1 MFLQISGRLLRLL
14 LINLK
19 LTEELDFDVVL
30 GPLGLERDKSYY
42 RRIFF
47 FFFSKLTPL
56 IATFS
61 LWEEWDGARARVQK
75 YKSKKLLLGLKMIV
89 NIFEV
94 ILDHRG
100 S

>member
-19 LTEELDFDVVL
+19 LTEEVDFNVL
-30 GPLGLERDKSYY
+30 GLLGLESDKSYY

-47 FFFSKLTPL
+47 FFISKLTPL

-61 LWEEWDGARARVQK
+61 LWEEWDGARVQK
-75 YKSKKLLLGLKMIV
+75 YKSKKATLGIRDDGEHL
-89 NIFEV
+89 
-94 ILDHRG
+94 
-100 S
+100 